1 LGTRAVWGGRYGGAL
16 GQFREGVDVEG
27 QQGSVGRE
35 WIWRG
40 TRAVLGGSGCC
51 VLVRVHVEE
60 LRHRHSWWPGNRER
74 GSRQEIQTE
83 ADTDRG
89 RYRQRIRRYRQRDTD
104 RRRYR
109 QRAPGGATECKLGD
123 AFGGNVTGA
132 KLHPDSACPPRSGH
146 RKHFLQRPHKPPG
159 NHRDAPK

>member
-1 LGTRAVWGGRYGGAL
+1 M
-16 GQFREGVDVEG
+16 EG

-35 WIWRG
+35 WMWRG

-89 RYRQRIRRYRQRDTD
+89 RYRQRQIQTENKEIQTERYRQKEIQTESS
-104 RRRYR
+104 RRRHRVQIGRRVWR
-109 QRAPGGATECKLGD
+109 QRHWSEVA
-123 AFGGNVTGA
+123 
-132 KLHPDSACPPRSGH
+132 SR
-146 RKHFLQRPHKPPG
+146 
-159 NHRDAPK
+159 